1 MLYLTHKLL
10 EEAKAKDL
18 ARRLMMSSEWVDG
31 KAASAPGSLV
41 KRNLQL
47 NFGTEDHSKLS
58 TEIINIIE
66 NDYRIKNYSFP
77 AKIFNI
83 LFTRT
88 GAGMF
93 YGPHLDSP
101 YLPTAGRRD
110 LSFTIFLNDPK
121 DYKGGELILY
131 ISPERKQIKLNPG
144 EMIIYPTKY
153 LHEVQEVTEGE
164 RMVCVGWIE
173 SQIPRDDD
181 RESLFLMRT
190 GISEIAN
197 QLGNNPTPSIQNL
210 NISFNRIYKRF
221 LN

>member
-1 MLYLTHKLL
+1 MLYFTHKLI
-10 EEAKAKDL
+10 EEQKTKDL
-18 ARRLMMSSEWVDG
+18 VKRLIISTNWVDG
-31 KAASAPGSLV
+31 QAASAIGSKI

-47 NFGTEDHSKLS
+47 NVGEEHSNFS

-66 NDYRIKNYSFP
+66 NNEAIKSYSFP

-88 GAGMF
+88 GVGMF
-93 YGPHLDSP
+93 YGPHSDLP
-101 YLPTAGRRD
+101 YLSTGRRD
-110 LSFTIFLNDPK
+110 LSFTIFLNEK
-121 DYKGGELILY
+121 KNYKGGELILY
-131 ISPERKQIKLNPG
+131 ILPEKKQIKLNPG

-153 LHEVQEVTEGE
+153 LHEVKEVTEGE

-181 RESLFLMRT
+181 RESLALMKRA
-190 GISEIAN
+190 ISEITKE
-197 QLGNNPTPSIQNL
+197 LGNKTTPAIKNL
-210 NISFNRIYKRF
+210 NNSFNNIYKRF